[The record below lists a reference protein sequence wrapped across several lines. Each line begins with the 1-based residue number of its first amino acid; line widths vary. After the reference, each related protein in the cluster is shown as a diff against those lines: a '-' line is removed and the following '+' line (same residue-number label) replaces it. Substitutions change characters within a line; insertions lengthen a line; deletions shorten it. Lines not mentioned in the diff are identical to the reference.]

1 MKKLTLSVLLCF
13 ATHAVAE
20 GLPDLGDISQSV
32 LSPLQERQIGQQSMM
47 QIRASRMFLDDPEV
61 NDYLNQIGDRLVAS
75 SNEPA
80 LNFEFF
86 AVDDESVNAFAI
98 PGGFIGVNIGL
109 LLTTQSE
116 SELASVLAHEIAHV
130 TQHHYARLLSA
141 TQNDGLTSMAAI
153 AVAILAARNSP
164 QASQAAIMGAQARS
178 VQKQLDF
185 TRLHE
190 QEADRIGL
198 ESLQKSSFNTHAMPE
213 FLQRLQRA
221 TRLLEGNA
229 PNYMRT
235 HPITSERVADIEN
248 RVSKQPY
255 RLIADSLDFQ
265 LIRTKLIAHQKSTAD
280 AISYFE
286 HALTDKK
293 FGNPV
298 AQRYGLVLSLLRAN
312 DATRAQQEMNTLRG
326 QAQGNALL
334 DTLTGQVIAAQNN
347 DPATLSYYKT
357 AVLNHPQYRALIY
370 DYAQLLIRTGQSALA
385 SHLLNDRISR
395 YPADVTLYNL
405 QAHAYQ
411 QLNKPLE
418 QHQAQAYSYAW
429 QGNIHAAIE
438 QLELAKQ
445 AGGSFYQMSTIE
457 SDLRELRDMV
467 DTRGK
472 K

>member
-312 DATRAQQEMNTLRG
+312 DATRAQQEMDTLRV

-334 DTLTGQVIAAQNN
+334 DTLTGQVIAAQKN
-347 DPATLSYYKT
+347 DQATLSYYKT
-357 AVLNHPQYRALIY
+357 AVQ
-370 DYAQLLIRTGQSALA
+370 
-385 SHLLNDRISR
+385 
-395 YPADVTLYNL
+395 
-405 QAHAYQ
+405 
-411 QLNKPLE
+411 
-418 QHQAQAYSYAW
+418 
-429 QGNIHAAIE
+429 
-438 QLELAKQ
+438 
-445 AGGSFYQMSTIE
+445 
-457 SDLRELRDMV
+457 
-467 DTRGK
+467 
-472 K
+472 

>member
-32 LSPLQERQIGQQSMM
+32 LTPLQERQIGQQSMM
-47 QIRASRMFLDDPEV
+47 QIRASRQFLDDPEV

-86 AVDDESVNAFAI
+86 AVNDETVNAFAI

-109 LLTTQSE
+109 VLTTQSE

-198 ESLQKSSFNTHAMPE
+198 ELLQKSGFNIHAMPE

-265 LIRTKLIAHQKSTAD
+265 LIRTKLIAHQKLTAD

-312 DATRAQQEMNTLRG
+312 DATRAKQEMDTLRA

-334 DTLTGQVIAAQNN
+334 DTLTGQVIAAQK
-347 DPATLSYYKT
+347 DDQATLSYYKT
-357 AVLNHPQYRALIY
+357 AVQNHPQYRALIY
-370 DYAQLLIRTGQSALA
+370 DYAQLLIRTGQSELA

-467 DTRGK
+467 DARGK